1 MLTLLDAVHAQ
12 PLPEP
17 TGDYD
22 SLVEYDRR
30 RVLKEQLLYTTIA
43 ACLDMTL
50 AVGVHQGAVG
60 ADHDVDIEDERFV
73 PHGRRTRFASNR
85 PFSTANR
92 TRPARRLPSF
102 LEQFQQ
108 ESLAVRP
115 R

>member
-1 MLTLLDAVHAQ
+1 MAGTAQEKRRQMLTLLDAVQRQ

-50 AVGVHQGAVG
+50 AVGALQGGVG
-60 ADHDVDIEDERFV
+60 VDE
-73 PHGRRTRFASNR
+73 ASDIR
-85 PFSTANR
+85 
-92 TRPARRLPSF
+92 
-102 LEQFQQ
+102 E
-108 ESLAVRP
+108 
-115 R
+115 